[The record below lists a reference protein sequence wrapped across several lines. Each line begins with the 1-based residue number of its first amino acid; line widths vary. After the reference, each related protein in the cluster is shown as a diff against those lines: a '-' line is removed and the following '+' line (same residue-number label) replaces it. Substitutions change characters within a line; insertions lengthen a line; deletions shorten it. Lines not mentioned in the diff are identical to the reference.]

1 MSKLQ
6 KPAQEYIK
14 LGISVIATDANK
26 RSVQPW
32 KPFQQHIATDDE
44 LSAMLGNHKTQ
55 GLAIICGA
63 VSGNIEVIDVDSKYD
78 VSGSLF
84 EDYMQAIVD
93 NDAILAASLVI
104 AKTKSGGYH
113 LLYRCAALS
122 GNKKLAQRHATEEE
136 KLANPHEKALVLIET
151 RGEGGYVIAAPTA
164 GYSYIQNKPYD
175 IPTITEQQREI
186 LMECARAFNQVVEE
200 VSHHRHYVEQ
210 KTFNKSPFQDFNDR
224 GDIIGLLERH
234 GWRIV
239 GEKGPKT
246 IFLRPGNTT
255 SKSSGDYN
263 RDMGLFMVFTTSS
276 EFEPMKGYRPAAVY
290 AMLECGGDYKEA
302 AKRLIA
308 DGFGEPYKRIG
319 REIKKY
325 LRKKKDE
332 GVKDQ
337 KIIRDLASDFD
348 MNNDDAKKVFEQHE
362 YEELHQDMEFWSWDS
377 EKEKLSIVYTR
388 FARFME
394 DNGFGLYFY
403 DKGGPIFKLVH
414 NDNNRLEEVSS
425 EKVKKFTQDYIMNY
439 DLEGTEFTKEQLLEI
454 IYRNNNIF
462 SDGLFEFLHP
472 VEIDFLRDTKD
483 TAYFPFKNG
492 LVEIKAGEIRLRTY
506 GDIRKVIWNEDI
518 IDFRVD
524 VDMTEDFECEF
535 SDFVGKICG
544 GDKDRILYM
553 CSIIGYMLHKFKHP
567 ARPYMPIF
575 GEETDDDSK
584 GGGTGK
590 GIFTK
595 AFNYMM
601 SVETIDGKTFKADKS
616 FAMQRIKLSTKL
628 IIFQDLQK
636 GFDIEKLYSM
646 ITEGITVEK
655 KNKDELYIRYDD
667 SPKMAATTNY
677 TVDDSAQH
685 ARRRIKVVEFAA
697 YFSPQHTPLDEYGHL
712 LFDDWDQDEWNRFYN
727 FMFWCVRYYL
737 TNGVTQ
743 QQQGEQ
749 YKQKKIKV
757 QFGEEFLSW
766 FQDYASNGCAEWK
779 EGGAL
784 YTDFLGVNDMEKRD
798 YSQKRFKKAMAIAAD
813 NFGKKLESKKNQQ
826 HNGKVQY
833 RLL

>member
-1 MSKLQ
+1 MSKLL
-6 KPAQEYIK
+6 KSAKEYIK

-32 KPFQQHIATDDE
+32 KPYQQRIAPEEE
-44 LSAMLGNHKTQ
+44 LSHMLCSHKTK
-55 GLAIICGA
+55 GMAIVCGA
-63 VSGNIEVIDVDSKYD
+63 VSGNLEVIDVDSKYD
-78 VSGSLF
+78 VTGSLF
-84 EDYMQAIVD
+84 EDFMQVIID
-93 NDAILAASLVI
+93 NDQKLAESLVI
-104 AKTKSGGYH
+104 VKTKSGGYH
-113 LLYRCAALS
+113 LMYRCPTIT

-136 KLANPHEKALVLIET
+136 KKANPHEKYLVLIET
-151 RGEGGYVIAAPTA
+151 RGEGGYVIAAPTD
-164 GYSYIQNKPYD
+164 GYTYIQNKPYN
-175 IPTITEQQREI
+175 IPTITERQREI
-186 LMECARAFNQVVEE
+186 LMECARSFNQVVEE

-210 KTFNKSPFQDFNDR
+210 KTFNKSPFQDFNER

-276 EFEPMKGYRPAAVY
+276 EFESMKGYRPAAVY

-302 AKRLIA
+302 ARRLLA

-332 GVKDQ
+332 GVSGEKLVS
-337 KIIRDLASDFD
+337 KLAGDFD
-348 MNNDDAKKVFEQHE
+348 MSADDAKSVIEQHE
-362 YEELHQDMEFWSWDS
+362 QEELHQDMEFWSWDS
-377 EKEKLSIVYTR
+377 EKEKLGIVYTR
-388 FARFME
+388 FARFLE
-394 DNGFGLYFY
+394 ENGFGLYFY
-403 DKGGPIFKLVH
+403 DRCGPIFKLVH

-492 LVEIKAGEIRLRTY
+492 LVEIKADTIRLRSY
-506 GDIRKVIWNEDI
+506 GEIRKVIWKEDI

-524 VDMTEDFECEF
+524 VDLSDDYECEF
-535 SDFVGKICG
+535 SDFVGKICAG
-544 GDKDRILYM
+544 NKDRILYM

-595 AFNYMM
+595 AFNYML

-685 ARRRIKVVEFAA
+685 ARRRIKVVEFAPH
-697 YFSPQHTPLDEYGHL
+697 FSTQHTPLDEYGHL

-737 TNGVTQ
+737 YNGVNE
-743 QQQGEQ
+743 QQQGDQ
-749 YKQKKIKV
+749 YRQKKIKV

-766 FQDYASNGCAEWK
+766 FQDYAANGCAEWK
-779 EGGAL
+779 EGGTL
-784 YTDFLGVNDMEKRD
+784 YTDFLGVNDMERRD
-798 YSQKRFKKAMAIAAD
+798 YSQKRFKKALAIASD
-813 NFGKKLESKKNQQ
+813 NFGKSLEVRKNSQN
-826 HNGKVQY
+826 NGKVEY
-833 RLL
+833 RLV